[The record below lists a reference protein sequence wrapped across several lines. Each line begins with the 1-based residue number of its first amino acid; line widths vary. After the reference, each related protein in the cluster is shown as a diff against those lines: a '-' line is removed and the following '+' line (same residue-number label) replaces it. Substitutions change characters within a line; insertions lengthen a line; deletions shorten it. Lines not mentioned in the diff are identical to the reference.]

1 MGTKEEVVSLICEVF
16 DVKKDEVNMDVSLY
30 DSLGVDSTE
39 MVELRVAINKKLGIN
54 LSQGEISNRHT
65 PNQIIEIVEKKKSS

>member
-1 MGTKEEVVSLICEVF
+1 MGTKEEVVPLICEVF
-16 DVKKDEVNMDVSLY
+16 DVKEDEVNMDVSLY

-39 MVELRVAINKKLGIN
+39 MVELRVAINKKLGVN
-54 LSQGEISNRHT
+54 LAQGEISNRHT